1 MEPEF
6 LKNTEK
12 KLPFQIPEGY
22 FEKLQRDISGKVR
35 RAAQEAPAPRVQE
48 EPGLPVAASGTV
60 FHVPD
65 GYFDSLPGRIHL
77 QLHGQGGT
85 AHTAWYKTA
94 IAACLTLLL
103 GTLGVIQVE
112 KMNEPEYSIANIR
125 NFDEEILVQEY
136 LESWASAPE
145 EQPGEIE
152 TYLLNQVDEGLLIQE
167 L

>member
-6 LKNTEK
+6 LKNTQQ

-22 FEKLQRDISGKVR
+22 FEKLRRDISDKVR
-35 RAAQEAPAPRVQE
+35 DAAPETPVSRKKDEPA
-48 EPGLPVAASGTV
+48 LPMAASGTV

-65 GYFDSLPGRIHL
+65 GYFDSLPGRIHA
-77 QLHGQGGT
+77 QLRGQGGT
-85 AHTAWYKTA
+85 VQTTWYKTV
-94 IAACLTLLL
+94 IAACLALLL

-112 KMNEPEYSIANIR
+112 KINEPEYSIVNIR